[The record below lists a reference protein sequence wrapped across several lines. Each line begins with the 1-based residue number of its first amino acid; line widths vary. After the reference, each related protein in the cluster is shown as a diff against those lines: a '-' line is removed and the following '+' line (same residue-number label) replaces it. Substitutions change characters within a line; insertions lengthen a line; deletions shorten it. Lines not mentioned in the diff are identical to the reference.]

1 MTGGCAAGGAIL
13 YANGMAIIL
22 LAVLAFVVL
31 RVAIPRLK
39 FAGSLKVS
47 MLAVPC
53 AVAAWLLLSLITNVA
68 VHAR

>member
-1 MTGGCAAGGAIL
+1 MVQIV

-31 RVAIPRLK
+31 RVAVRLK
-39 FAGSLKVS
+39 FAGNLKVS

-53 AVAAWLLLSLITNVA
+53 AVAGWLLLSLVTNVA
-68 VHAR
+68 LHAR

>member
-1 MTGGCAAGGAIL
+1 MVQIV

-31 RVAIPRLK
+31 RVAVPRLK
-39 FAGSLKVS
+39 FASNLKVS

-53 AVAAWLLLSLITNVA
+53 AVAGWLLLSLVTNVA
-68 VHAR
+68 LHAR